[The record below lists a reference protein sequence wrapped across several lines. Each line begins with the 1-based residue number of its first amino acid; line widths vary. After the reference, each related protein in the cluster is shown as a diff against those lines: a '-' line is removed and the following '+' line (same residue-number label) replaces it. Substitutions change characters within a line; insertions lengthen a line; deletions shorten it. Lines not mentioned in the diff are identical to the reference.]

1 MATIHTYP
9 VNDLLEHDVESD
21 DCPCLPNVEPVETE
35 DGGVNWLV
43 VHNAWDGRE

>member
-21 DCPCLPNVEPVETE
+21 DCPCLPNVEPV
-35 DGGVNWLV
+35 DAM
-43 VHNAWDGRE
+43 NAAPTSA